1 MKHLIRNAAPPVRIV
16 NAATL
21 SGLSRRDLLKGAGL
35 TLALVGTG
43 TLLSGCSTHGS
54 GADGALAP
62 NQFLRIGA
70 DNRVIVISPN
80 TEVGQG
86 AYTGLAT
93 LIAEELDADWN
104 QVVIESAPADVK
116 LFGNPAF
123 GGVMQG
129 TGGSTTISAFW
140 QPMRQAGAT
149 ARAMLV
155 EAAAARWSV
164 PAGEITISQGI
175 VSHAASGRST
185 SFGELAPAAAKLPV
199 PQNVQLKDPEAFT
212 LIGRDIPRVDALEKS
227 SGMALFTQ
235 DVQLPDMLVAV
246 VALPPRFGATVKRVD
261 ASAAKAL
268 PNVVNVVQ
276 FKGSVREGVAVLAT
290 DTWSAKKARDALQ
303 IEWDESKAF
312 TQSSSAIL
320 ADYQA
325 LAEEPG
331 QEVRKE
337 GNVEA
342 ALQAAETAGQRFEAT
357 YWFPFLAHAA
367 MEPMNCVVRI
377 RPDGCE
383 VWNGEQFHTGDQNV
397 IANMLGI
404 QPEQVKIHMLY
415 SGGSFGRRGN
425 AWSDYLADA
434 VAIARAD
441 GSGRPVKMVWMRED
455 DLRAGFYRPAYL
467 HKLAAAVDKN
477 GRITA
482 WQQRIVGQ
490 SIMEGTGLMGPDA
503 RFDNSSVE
511 GAVNLPYAIPNLLVD
526 LHTTRLG
533 VPVLWWRS
541 VGSTHTAYAVEAFL
555 DEIARATGQD
565 PVALRRTLLAQ
576 HPRHLAA
583 LNLAAE
589 KAGWGSEL
597 PKGTARGVA
606 VHESFNSVVAEI
618 AEVSQRGNGFKVER
632 VVCAVDCGLAV
643 NPNIVAMQMESGII
657 YGLSA
662 VATGLITLED
672 GRVKQSNFHDYT
684 VLRSSEA
691 PKIEVHIVSSTAAP
705 TGVGEPGTPPIG
717 PAVANAIA
725 QLTGK
730 TVQQLPFSSS
740 GVKLV

>member
-1 MKHLIRNAAPPVRIV
+1 MKHLIHAASPVRIL
-16 NAATL
+16 NAAAL
-21 SGLSRRDLLKGAGL
+21 AQASRRDVLKGAGL
-35 TLALVGTG
+35 TLAMVGTG
-43 TLLSGCSTHGS
+43 SLLAGCSTS
-54 GADGALAP
+54 GNDADATLAP

-70 DNRVIVISPN
+70 DSRVTVISPN

-93 LIAEELDADWN
+93 LIAEELDADWD
-104 QVVIESAPADVK
+104 QVSIEAAPADVK
-116 LFGNPAF
+116 LYGNPAF
-123 GGVMQG
+123 GGMLQG

-155 EAAAARWSV
+155 QAAATRWSV
-164 PAGEITISQGI
+164 PADEITISRGI
-175 VSHAASGRST
+175 VSHAGSGRSIT
-185 SFGELAPAAAKLPV
+185 FGELAPAAAKLEV
-199 PQNVQLKDPEAFT
+199 PQGVQVKAPEAFT
-212 LIGRDIPRVDALEKS
+212 LIGRDTPRVDALEKS
-227 SGMALFTQ
+227 SGAAFYTQ
-235 DVQLPDMLVAV
+235 DVQLPDMLIAV

-261 ASAAKAL
+261 ASAARAL

-276 FKGSVREGVAVLAT
+276 FKGSAREGVAVLAT
-290 DTWSAKKARDALQ
+290 DTWSAKKARDALK

-312 TQSSSAIL
+312 TQGSEAIR
-320 ADYQA
+320 ADYEA
-325 LAEEPG
+325 LAAG
-331 QEVRKE
+331 AGTEVRKE
-337 GNVEA
+337 GDVAA
-342 ALQAAETAGQRFEAT
+342 ALEAGQRFEAT

-377 RPDGCE
+377 KPDGCE

-397 IANMLGI
+397 IAKMLGLK
-404 QPEQVKIHMLY
+404 PEQVKIHMLY

-434 VAIARAD
+434 VAIAQAD
-441 GSGRPVKMVWMRED
+441 GSGRPVKMVWLRED
-455 DLRAGFYRPAYL
+455 DLHAGFYRPAYL
-467 HKLAAAVDKN
+467 HKLSAAVDTA
-477 GRITA
+477 GQITA

-490 SIMEGTGLMGPDA
+490 SIMAGTGLMAPDA
-503 RFDNSSVE
+503 KFDTSSVE
-511 GAVNLPYAIPNLLVD
+511 GVSNLPYAIPNLMVD
-526 LHTTRLG
+526 LHTTKLG

-555 DEIARATGQD
+555 DEIARGTGQD
-565 PVALRRTLLAQ
+565 PVELRRSLLAK

-618 AEVSQRGNGFKVER
+618 VEVSERGNGFKVER
-632 VVCAVDCGLAV
+632 VVCAVDCGIAV

-672 GRVKQSNFHDYT
+672 GRVKQSNFHDHT
-684 VLRSSEA
+684 VMRINEA
-691 PKIEVHIVSSTAAP
+691 PKIEVHIVPSTSAP

-725 QLTGK
+725 VLTGK